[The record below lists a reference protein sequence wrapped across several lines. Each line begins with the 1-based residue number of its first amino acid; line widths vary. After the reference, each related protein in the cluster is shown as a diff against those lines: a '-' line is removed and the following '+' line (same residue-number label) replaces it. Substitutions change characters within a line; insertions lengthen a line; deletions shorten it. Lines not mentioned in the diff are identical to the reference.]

1 MLRVLDAREP
11 KGFFTDFNPQDFD
24 GQFEWN
30 PRATRPSLGMQAPPI
45 LPSDQATLELE
56 QLEAIRRVPVGAA
69 ALSGVAVLL
78 LLIAWLLIY
87 LLIYLPR
94 GMIG

>member
-1 MLRVLDAREP
+1 MGESLRVIGSNRTEARTAELDEQQLLALREV
-11 KGFFTDFNPQDFD
+11 
-24 GQFEWN
+24 
-30 PRATRPSLGMQAPPI
+30 PSGAIALGG
-45 LPSDQATLELE
+45 T
-56 QLEAIRRVPVGAA
+56 
-69 ALSGVAVLL
+69 AVLL

>member
-1 MLRVLDAREP
+1 MAYNRPRVVNQCKSWKFRHAGVR
-11 KGFFTDFNPQDFD
+11 QHC
-24 GQFEWN
+24 
-30 PRATRPSLGMQAPPI
+30 PRTRS
-45 LPSDQATLELE
+45 TLERE

-78 LLIAWLLIY
+78 LLVAWLLIY

>member
-1 MLRVLDAREP
+1 
-11 KGFFTDFNPQDFD
+11 
-24 GQFEWN
+24 
-30 PRATRPSLGMQAPPI
+30 MQALPI
-45 LPSDQATLELE
+45 LPSDQSTLDRE

-69 ALSGVAVLL
+69 VLSGVAVLL
-78 LLIAWLLIY
+78 LLVAWLLIY

>member
-1 MLRVLDAREP
+1 MRLSRTMGESLRVIGSNRTEARTAELDEQQLLALREV
-11 KGFFTDFNPQDFD
+11 
-24 GQFEWN
+24 
-30 PRATRPSLGMQAPPI
+30 PSGAIALGG
-45 LPSDQATLELE
+45 T
-56 QLEAIRRVPVGAA
+56 
-69 ALSGVAVLL
+69 AVLL

>member
-1 MLRVLDAREP
+1 MSDTDGSEARPAELDQHQLLALRDV
-11 KGFFTDFNPQDFD
+11 
-24 GQFEWN
+24 
-30 PRATRPSLGMQAPPI
+30 PSGAIALGG
-45 LPSDQATLELE
+45 T
-56 QLEAIRRVPVGAA
+56 
-69 ALSGVAVLL
+69 AVLL